1 MLNDADASGFKR
13 CIWRWDYPQHIFILS
28 FSFIPYNYCENTL
41 KAEDNYYLIPQIL
54 ANSSSSSS
62 HSAVSDTSTLLFS
75 MAFSAFQ
82 LMEMRIYGSFEWK
95 YVPVFG
101 IQVQVQLHFDT
112 VHKPWFFGAYVDTA
126 LRKSRMIRSYFSAY
140 LFSILSTFP
149 VDIADRFPLI
159 TV

>member
-1 MLNDADASGFKR
+1 MQMLPDLKR

-62 HSAVSDTSTLLFS
+62 HSAVFRYINTIVFHGLFQH
-75 MAFSAFQ
+75 FQ
-82 LMEMRIYGSFEWK
+82 LMEIAYIRVVEWK

-126 LRKSRMIRSYFSAY
+126 FAEVQDDHGLIFSAY